1 MRRLVSLLALT
12 VLALGLVAP
21 VADAEPA
28 RAAVFSGTGVWID
41 IWDALE
47 KNPAS
52 VVATAQ
58 QQGVSVIYVETSNAK
73 SKVDVVN
80 PAPLKQLVTA
90 AHAVG
95 IRVVPWYLPGYQKMK
110 VDQRRL
116 AAALAIGGSD
126 PVDGIAVDIEA
137 TYVKNPKLRSQRA
150 AAELAWLRA
159 NYPKT
164 PIGAITPNPVN
175 NYWPIF
181 PWTEIHDNADAVLPM
196 CYPPRKLSA
205 QAMYTMTVGC
215 TQKPRDLIGDQATP
229 VHLISGLAGGLSP
242 ANLDAAARGARD
254 AGANGFSLY
263 DLATTTAAGWTALA
277 TWAAG

>member
-1 MRRLVSLLALT
+1 MRRLVPLLALLA
-12 VLALGLVAP
+12 LALGLIAP
-21 VADAEPA
+21 TAGAEPA

-41 IWDALE
+41 IWDALA

-80 PAPLKQLVTA
+80 PAPLKQLVVL
-90 AHAVG
+90 AHAAG
-95 IRVVPWYLPGYQKMK
+95 IRVVPWYLPGFQKPK

-116 AAALAIGGSD
+116 VAAIALGGSEA
-126 PVDGIAVDIEA
+126 VDGVAVDIEA
-137 TYVKNPKLRSQRA
+137 TYVKNPKLRAQRA
-150 AAELAWLRA
+150 AALLAWLRA
-159 NYPKT
+159 NYPKV
-164 PIGAITPNPVN
+164 PIAAITPSPVHM
-175 NYWPIF
+175 YWPIF
-181 PWTEIHDNADAVLPM
+181 PWTEVRDNADAVLPM
-196 CYPPRKLSA
+196 CYAPRRLSSR
-205 QAMYTMTVGC
+205 QMYTMTVGC
-215 TQKPRDLIGDQATP
+215 VTRARTLTGDPALP
-229 VHLISGLAGGLSP
+229 VHVISGLAGGLSP

-263 DLATTTAAGWTALA
+263 DLATTTPAGWAALS

>member
-1 MRRLVSLLALT
+1 MRRLVPLLAL
-12 VLALGLVAP
+12 VALALGMLAP
-21 VADAEPA
+21 TAGAEPA

-47 KNPAS
+47 KNPAT

-58 QQGVSVIYVETSNAK
+58 QQGVSVIYVETANAK

-80 PAPLKQLVTA
+80 PAPLKQLVVL
-90 AHAVG
+90 AHAAG
-95 IRVVPWYLPGYQKMK
+95 IRVVPWYLPGFQKPK

-116 AAALAIGGSD
+116 VAALAIGGTEA
-126 PVDGIAVDIEA
+126 VDGVAVDIEA

-150 AAELAWLRA
+150 GALMAWLRA

-164 PIGAITPNPVN
+164 PIGAITPNPTN

-181 PWTEIHDNADAVLPM
+181 PWTEIKANADAVLPM
-196 CYPPRKLSA
+196 CYPPRRLSA
-205 QAMYTMTVGC
+205 QRMYTMTVGC
-215 TQKPRDLIGDQATP
+215 TQKPRDLTGDQALP
-229 VHLISGLAGGLSP
+229 VHVISGLAGGLSP
-242 ANLDAAARGARD
+242 AGLDAAARGARD

-263 DLATTTAAGWTALA
+263 DLATTTPAGWAALA

>member
-1 MRRLVSLLALT
+1 MRRVVSLFALAL
-12 VLALGLVAP
+12 LACGLIAP
-21 VADAEPA
+21 TAGAEPA

-47 KNPAS
+47 KNPTT
-52 VVATAQ
+52 VVTTAQ

-80 PAPLKQLVTA
+80 PAPLKQLVVT
-90 AHAVG
+90 AHAAG
-95 IRVVPWYLPGYQKMK
+95 IRVVPWYLPGFQKPK

-116 AAALAIGGSD
+116 AAALAIGGTEA
-126 PVDGIAVDIEA
+126 VDGIAVDIEA

-150 AAELAWLRA
+150 GALMAWLRA

-164 PIGAITPNPVN
+164 PIGAITPNPTN

-181 PWTEIHDNADAVLPM
+181 PWAEIQKNADAVLPM
-196 CYPPRKLSA
+196 CYAPRKLSP

-229 VHLISGLAGGLSP
+229 VHVISGLAGGLSA

-263 DLATTTAAGWTALA
+263 DLATTTAAGWAALS

>member
-1 MRRLVSLLALT
+1 MRRLALLLALAT
-12 VLALGLVAP
+12 AAIAVIAP
-21 VADAEPA
+21 SASAEPA

-47 KNPAS
+47 RNPTS
-52 VVATAQ
+52 VVTTAQ
-58 QQGVSVIYVETSNAK
+58 QQGVSVIYVETANAK

-80 PAPLKQLVTA
+80 PAPLKQLVVA

-95 IRVVPWYLPGYQKMK
+95 IRVVPWYLPGFQKPK

-116 AAALAIGGSD
+116 AAALAIGGTE

-137 TYVKNPKLRSQRA
+137 TYVKNASLRSKRA
-150 AAELAWLRA
+150 GQLLAWLRMTA
-159 NYPKT
+159 PKT

-181 PWTEIHDNADAVLPM
+181 PWTEIQKNADAVLPM
-196 CYPPRKLSA
+196 CYPPRRLSA
-205 QAMYTMTVGC
+205 QAMYTMTTGC
-215 TQKPRDLIGDQATP
+215 VQKPRDLIGDQALP
-229 VHLISGLAGGLSP
+229 VHVISGLAGGLPP
-242 ANLDAAARGARD
+242 ANLDAAARAARD

-277 TWAAG
+277 TWANG

>member
-1 MRRLVSLLALT
+1 MRRLVPLLAL
-12 VLALGLVAP
+12 VAVALGLLAP
-21 VADAEPA
+21 TAGAEPA

-58 QQGVSVIYVETSNAK
+58 QQGVSVIYVETANAK

-80 PAPLKQLVTA
+80 PVPLKQLVVL
-90 AHAVG
+90 AHAAG
-95 IRVVPWYLPGYQKMK
+95 IRVVPWYLPGFQRPK

-116 AAALAIGGSD
+116 AAALAIGGTEA
-126 PVDGIAVDIEA
+126 VDGVAVDIEA

-150 AAELAWLRA
+150 GALMAWLRA

-164 PIGAITPNPVN
+164 PIGAITPNPTN

-181 PWTEIHDNADAVLPM
+181 PWTEIKANADAVLPM
-196 CYPPRKLSA
+196 CYPPRRLSA
-205 QAMYTMTVGC
+205 QRMYTMTVGC
-215 TQKPRDLIGDQATP
+215 TQKPRDLTGDQALP
-229 VHLISGLAGGLSP
+229 VHVISGLAGGLSP
-242 ANLDAAARGARD
+242 AGLDAAARAARD

-263 DLATTTAAGWTALA
+263 DLATTTPAGWAALA

>member
-1 MRRLVSLLALT
+1 MRRLVTLLALT
-12 VLALGLVAP
+12 ALALGLIAP
-21 VADAEPA
+21 SAGAEPA
-28 RAAVFSGTGVWID
+28 RGAVFSGTGVWID

-47 KNPAS
+47 KNPVS
-52 VVATAQ
+52 VVTTAQ

-80 PAPLKQLVTA
+80 PVPLKQLVTL
-90 AHAVG
+90 AHAAG
-95 IRVVPWYLPGYQKMK
+95 IRVVPWYLPGFQKMK

-116 AAALAIGGSD
+116 TAALAIGGTD

-137 TYVKNPKLRSQRA
+137 TYVKNAKLRSQRA

-159 NYPKT
+159 TYPKT

-196 CYPPRKLSA
+196 CYPPRRLSA

-215 TQKPRDLIGDQATP
+215 VQRPRDLIGDQATP
-229 VHLISGLAGGLSP
+229 VHVISGLAGGLPP

>member
-1 MRRLVSLLALT
+1 MRRLVPLLAL
-12 VLALGLVAP
+12 VALALGLIAP
-21 VADAEPA
+21 TAGAEPA

-47 KNPAS
+47 KNPTS
-52 VVATAQ
+52 VVTTAQ

-80 PAPLKQLVTA
+80 PAPLKQLVVL
-90 AHAVG
+90 AHAAG
-95 IRVVPWYLPGYQKMK
+95 IRVVPWYLPGYQKPK

-116 AAALAIGGSD
+116 IAALAIGGSE

-137 TYVKNPKLRSQRA
+137 TYVKNAKLRSQRA
-150 AAELAWLRA
+150 GAQLAWLRKT
-159 NYPKT
+159 YPKT
-164 PIGAITPNPVN
+164 PIAAITPNPVN

-181 PWTEIHDNADAVLPM
+181 PWAEIQANADAVLPM
-196 CYPPRKLSA
+196 CYAPRRLSP

-215 TQKPRDLIGDQATP
+215 TQKPRDLTGDQALP
-229 VHLISGLAGGLSP
+229 VHVISGLAGGLSA

-254 AGANGFSLY
+254 AGASGFSLY

>member
-1 MRRLVSLLALT
+1 MRRLASLLALT
-12 VLALGLVAP
+12 LLALGIVAP
-21 VADAEPA
+21 VAGAEPA

-58 QQGVSVIYVETSNAK
+58 QQGVSVIYVETANAK

-80 PAPLKQLVTA
+80 PVPLKQLVVL
-90 AHAVG
+90 AHAAG
-95 IRVVPWYLPGYQKMK
+95 IRVVPWYLPGFLKPK
-110 VDQRRL
+110 VDQRRF
-116 AAALAIGGSD
+116 AAALAIGGTEA
-126 PVDGIAVDIEA
+126 VDGIAVDIEA
-137 TYVKNPKLRSQRA
+137 TYVKNAKLRSQRA

-159 NYPKT
+159 TYPQT

-181 PWTEIHDNADAVLPM
+181 PWAEIHDNADAVLPM
-196 CYPPRKLSA
+196 CYPPRRLSA
-205 QAMYTMTVGC
+205 QAMYTMTKGC
-215 TQKPRDLIGDQATP
+215 TQKPRDLIGDQGMP
-229 VHLISGLAGGLSP
+229 VHVISGLAGGLSP
-242 ANLDAAARGARD
+242 AGLDAAARGARD

-277 TWAAG
+277 TWANG